1 MLARKKHLHD
11 VCSKEHSMSTRLQ
24 QNTYDQFADTYAQSY
39 AQPRPTGFNA
49 NLDLVIPRL
58 VEVVGRVDGLT
69 VLDAG
74 CGEGIVSRSL
84 MGTATRV
91 VGIDIV
97 PQLIAY
103 ARARDLTQSITYE
116 VHDLSR
122 PLPHYQHTFDL
133 IVSNLVL
140 NDVPDYRGFIT
151 TLSASLKPSGRIVL
165 SLNNPYSALL
175 REKVNNYFDTEA
187 VAQYVFGPATYFHRT
202 MEEYSH
208 AFHEADLVLCRLYDV
223 HMTEAMVTQLPEKNR
238 HFPWYAFYHR
248 FPFML
253 ILELIKHM
261 A

>member
-1 MLARKKHLHD
+1 
-11 VCSKEHSMSTRLQ
+11 MSTKLQ

-39 AQPRPTGFNA
+39 AQPRTTGFNS

-58 VEVVGRVDGLT
+58 VEVVGSVDGLS

-84 MGTATRV
+84 VGTATPL

-103 ARARDLTQSITYE
+103 ARKRDLTQSITYE

-122 PLPHYQHTFDL
+122 PPPHYQRTFDL

-151 TLSASLKPSGRIVL
+151 TLSASLKPHSRIVL

-175 REKVNNYFDTEA
+175 REKVDNYFDTEA
-187 VAQYVFGPATYFHRT
+187 VAQYIFGPATYFHRT
-202 MEEYSH
+202 
-208 AFHEADLVLCRLYDV
+208 VLHWWQYHFYPDGV
-223 HMTEAMVTQLPEKNR
+223 R
-238 HFPWYAFYHR
+238 HGG
-248 FPFML
+248 PFQYKL
-253 ILELIKHM
+253 GGPPIFLSCFD
-261 A
+261 

>member
-1 MLARKKHLHD
+1 
-11 VCSKEHSMSTRLQ
+11 MSTKLQ
-24 QNTYDQFADTYAQSY
+24 QNTYDQFADTYARSY
-39 AQPRPTGFNA
+39 AQPRTTGFNS

-58 VEVVGRVDGLT
+58 VEVVGSVDGLT

-84 MGTATRV
+84 VGMATRV

-116 VHDLSR
+116 VHDLSC
-122 PLPHYQHTFDL
+122 PLPPYHHTFDL

-151 TLSASLKPSGRIVL
+151 TLSATLKPSGRIVL

-175 REKVNNYFDTEA
+175 REKVDNYFDTEA

-202 MEEYSH
+202 MEEYFH
-208 AFHEADLVLCRLYDV
+208 AFHEADLVLGRLYDV
-223 HMTEAMVTQLPEKNR
+223 HMTEAMVAQLPEKNR
-238 HFPWYAFYHR
+238 HFPWYSFYHR

-253 ILELIKHM
+253 ILDLIKHS

>member
-1 MLARKKHLHD
+1 
-11 VCSKEHSMSTRLQ
+11 MSTKLQ
-24 QNTYDQFADTYAQSY
+24 QNTYDQFADTYAQAY
-39 AQPRPTGFNA
+39 AQPRTSGFNS

-103 ARARDLTQSITYE
+103 ARERDLTQSITYE

-122 PLPHYQHTFDL
+122 PLPHYQQTFDL

-151 TLSASLKPSGRIVL
+151 TLSASLKPGGRIVL
-165 SLNNPYSALL
+165 SLNNPYAALL
-175 REKVNNYFDTEA
+175 RGKVDNYFDSEA
-187 VAQYVFGPATYFHRT
+187 VPPYGFGPAIYLHRT
-202 MEEYSH
+202 MEEHLHPLH
-208 AFHEADLVLCRLYDV
+208 AADFVLCRLYDV
-223 HMTEAMVTQLPEKNR
+223 RITEAMVAQLPEKNQ
-238 HFPWYAFYHR
+238 HFSRY
-248 FPFML
+248 
-253 ILELIKHM
+253 
-261 A
+261 